1 MKKTKLKMK
10 NNLKYLILGVIDLI
24 ALLNLPLFMKEVN
37 SINDY
42 RFNMIILF
50 TIFIL
55 NAVAIHSIEK

>member
-10 NNLKYLILGVIDLI
+10 SNLKYLILGVVDLI

-37 SINDY
+37 SMNDY

-55 NAVAIHSIEK
+55 NAVAIHNIEK

>member
-10 NNLKYLILGVIDLI
+10 NNLKYLILGVVDLI

-37 SINDY
+37 TINDY
-42 RFNMIILF
+42 RFNMILLF

-55 NAVAIHSIEK
+55 NAIAIHNIEK

>member
-10 NNLKYLILGVIDLI
+10 NNLKYLILGVVDLI

-55 NAVAIHSIEK
+55 NAIAIHNIEK